1 MAGDLPKRPTPWM
14 PGAGLL
20 LAVGLGMLGA
30 GCRERV
36 KQEVTAIP
44 VRVETVREASLSDG
58 QRGAAYLATVK
69 GRDEV
74 TLSFKVGGIVERV
87 GPEDGVED
95 WQEGAAVTHRQLLA
109 QLHPTDFLAASN
121 SAAAQARLDQTQ
133 FERAERLLRNGAASQ
148 QEFDRAQAAMQA
160 SAAELEQRSQMLR
173 DSRIRAPFDGTIL
186 KLEVNTG
193 ETVAP
198 GKPVLTMAKL
208 DEVEVE
214 VGVPDRLISRLA
226 VSTNEVV
233 LLVPA
238 LGDKEFRGRIKE
250 VGVAASEGTRLF
262 RVVIQVDNPARLLR
276 PGMAASVFLEDASV
290 QRPGWLVPLSALVAR
305 GDRDLAVFVVTN
317 GVVRERAVGTSDLLQ
332 SSILVTNGLA
342 AGDRVVVA
350 GGSLLHDGARV
361 VVREEKRVSPNE
373 R

>member
-1 MAGDLPKRPTPWM
+1 MRERRTWRKSGT
-14 PGAGLL
+14 GLV
-20 LAVGLGMLGA
+20 LAMWVWVLGP

-36 KQEVTAIP
+36 THEVAPIP
-44 VRVETVREASLSDG
+44 VRVETVREASAGDG

-69 GRDEV
+69 GRDQV

-87 GPEDGVED
+87 GPENGVED
-95 WQEGAAVTHRQLLA
+95 WQDGAAVTNRQLLA

-121 SAAAQARLDQTQ
+121 SAAAQARLDSTQ
-133 FERAERLLRNGAASQ
+133 YDRAERLLRNGAASQ
-148 QEFDRAQAAMQA
+148 QEFDRALAAMQA

-173 DSRIRAPFDGTIL
+173 DSLIRAPFDGTIL
-186 KLEVNTG
+186 KREVNAG

-262 RVVIQVDNPARLLR
+262 RVVIHVDNLARLLR
-276 PGMAASVFLEDASV
+276 PGMAASVFLDDSAVHRS
-290 QRPGWLVPLSALVAR
+290 GWLVPLSALVAR
-305 GDRDLAVFVVTN
+305 GDRELAVFVVTN
-317 GVVRERAVGTSDLLQ
+317 GVVRERRVGTSDLLQ

-342 AGDRVVVA
+342 AGDQVVVA
-350 GGSLLHDGARV
+350 GGSLLHEGARV
-361 VVREEKRVSPNE
+361 VVHEEKRVLHSEP
-373 R
+373 

>member
-1 MAGDLPKRPTPWM
+1 MRKQA
-14 PGAGLL
+14 PGRWS
-20 LAVGLGMLGA
+20 GMVLILSA
-30 GCRERV
+30 CLVETGCREPVSR
-36 KQEVTAIP
+36 EVAPIP
-44 VRVETVREASLSDG
+44 VRVETVREASVEDG

-69 GRDEV
+69 GRDQV

-87 GPEDGVED
+87 GPESGLED
-95 WQEGAAVTHRQLLA
+95 WQEGATVTNLQRLA
-109 QLHPTDFLAASN
+109 QLHPNDFLAASN
-121 SAAAQARLDQTQ
+121 SAAAQAQLDRTQ

-173 DSRIRAPFDGTIL
+173 DSRIHAPFAGTIL
-186 KLEVNTG
+186 KREVNAG

-198 GKPVLTMAKL
+198 GRPVLTMAKL

-250 VGVAASEGTRLF
+250 VGVAAREGTRLF

-276 PGMAASVFLEDASV
+276 PGMAASVFLDDSAA
-290 QRPGWLVPLSALVAR
+290 RTTGLLVRLSALVAR

-317 GVVRERAVGTSDLLQ
+317 GVAQERRVGTSDLLQ
-332 SSILVTNGLA
+332 SSIVVTNGLV
-342 AGDRVVVA
+342 AGERVVVA
-350 GGSLLHDGARV
+350 GASLLHDGVRV
-361 VVREEKRVSPNE
+361 VVHEEKSAP
-373 R
+373 